1 MALNKNRSL
10 NISNK
15 IFILGTGLAAVHP
28 WKEQIAFT
36 LNLLRGFAKMT
47 RSFLFFRYR
56 VRGMVM
62 IFNTTF
68 NNISVISWRSALLME
83 KTGWE
88 KTTDMP
94 QVTDKLYHIMVYRT
108 HLVMDGIRT
117 KHFSGQ
123 MI

>member
-1 MALNKNRSL
+1 
-10 NISNK
+10 
-15 IFILGTGLAAVHP
+15 
-28 WKEQIAFT
+28 
-36 LNLLRGFAKMT
+36 MT

-108 HLVMDGIRT
+108 HLAIDGIRT

-123 MI
+123 MV